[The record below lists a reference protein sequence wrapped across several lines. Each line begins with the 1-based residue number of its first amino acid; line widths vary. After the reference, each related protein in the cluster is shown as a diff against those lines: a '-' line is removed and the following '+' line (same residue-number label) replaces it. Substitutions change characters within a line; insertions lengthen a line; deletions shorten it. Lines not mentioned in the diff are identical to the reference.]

1 MKRERERERKREETR
16 ARFSSTRARDNN
28 DNNLNKTR
36 RLFAV
41 FIMRLD
47 LKTYLIFKFSRD
59 DERKVHH
66 HHFHHRTFS
75 SPNNSYTQLLIFPF
89 EKRRESGDTAKRKY
103 HITRGSIR
111 PLKLSKKFKT
121 EAQTRFAS
129 FYTNLKTREQSV
141 NTHSLSL
148 FLFSFR
154 NK

>member
-1 MKRERERERKREETR
+1 M
-16 ARFSSTRARDNN
+16 
-28 DNNLNKTR
+28 
-36 RLFAV
+36 

-111 PLKLSKKFKT
+111 PLKLSKKF
-121 EAQTRFAS
+121 Q
-129 FYTNLKTREQSV
+129 N
-141 NTHSLSL
+141 
-148 FLFSFR
+148 
-154 NK
+154 